1 MPRETGQKA
10 IAKNRKA
17 RHDYTILDTYE
28 AGIVLTGTEV
38 KSLRERACSL
48 EDAYAKIEDGEVW
61 LHGVHIPEYTE
72 GTWNN
77 HTPRRVRKLLLH
89 RDEIARL
96 IGKTREGGQTLIP
109 LTLYFKDGKAKVEIA
124 LAKGKKEY
132 DKRQT
137 LREKQDRREADRAIS
152 AVRRRQRGD

>member
-1 MPRETGQKA
+1 VSKETGTKL
-10 IAKNRKA
+10 IAQNKKA
-17 RHDYTILDTYE
+17 RHDYAITDTYE

-38 KSLRERACSL
+38 KSLRAGRASL
-48 EDAYAKIEDGEVW
+48 VDSYAAVKDGEVW

-109 LTLYFKDGKAKVEIA
+109 LSLYFKDGKAKVEIA

-137 LREKQDRREADRAIS
+137 IAERDANREVVRSMGRRAKGIR
-152 AVRRRQRGD
+152 

>member
-1 MPRETGQKA
+1 MVKETGNKL
-10 IAKNRKA
+10 IAQNKKA
-17 RHDYTILDTYE
+17 RHDYAIGDTYE

-38 KSLRERACSL
+38 KSLRAGRASL
-48 EDAYAKIEDGEVW
+48 IDSYANVKDGEVW

-89 RDEIARL
+89 KDEIARL

-109 LTLYFKDGKAKVEIA
+109 LSLYFKDGKAKVEIA

-137 LREKQDRREADRAIS
+137 IAERDANREVVRSMGRRAKGMR
-152 AVRRRQRGD
+152 